1 MYLATKK
8 NLLDDGYKLSLACPV
23 SFPRK
28 LADCR
33 ILRPLSHELQR
44 ITKAPTGQEV
54 EVTSKERTLID
65 IAIRPAY
72 SGGVAQILKPTN
84 ELAAKPRCRRCSN
97 CWGRSIRHTYHQA
110 VGFSWF
116 LEHQFFVGELAQRVT
131 VRL

>member
-8 NLLDDGYKLSLACPV
+8 NLLDDETPQAKPGLSCFVPSELA
-23 SFPRK
+23 S
-28 LADCR
+28 CR

-72 SGGVAQILKPTN
+72 SGGVAQILEAYKR
-84 ELAAKPRCRRCSN
+84 A
-97 CWGRSIRHTYHQA
+97 RSQA
-110 VGFSWF
+110 SVQKMLKLLGTFD
-116 LEHQFFVGELAQRVT
+116 
-131 VRL
+131 